1 MAEARNTNK
10 ETENQSTG
18 VVQNRPR
25 SELSRRQQ
33 ESSELG
39 SPFAFMRR
47 FVSDMDRLFGDFG
60 FAPADSWLGPRLE
73 RSMGGSSWSPQ
84 IDISERDGRILIH
97 ADLPGMKQD
106 DIHVNVEEGL
116 LTISGQR
123 SDEHEQN
130 QGGVHRRER
139 SYGSFVRRIALPEG
153 VDPESIQASFE
164 NGVLEVSMSAPRS
177 SSRGRQIP
185 IQNKPPQGTPPS
197 MSH

>member
-130 QGGVHRRER
+130 QGGDQHDQRER
-139 SYGSFVRRIALPEG
+139 
-153 VDPESIQASFE
+153 AS
-164 NGVLEVSMSAPRS
+164 G
-177 SSRGRQIP
+177 
-185 IQNKPPQGTPPS
+185 
-197 MSH
+197 